1 MSLDADQVLAAAK
14 QQMLAQGE
22 HAPLVFVSTDAQP
35 FYCLPVKGGWNED
48 HDSRVKTL
56 FLLGRAFAQ
65 EAHVT
70 AEMITTLFLAHEVW
84 AVERGENEPAPQSP
98 LGELPDR
105 RECLSVL
112 ELRKE
117 GRTLRQTIY
126 LVDILRQGGV
136 IDLGP
141 KQKVAEVESSLLTSF
156 FAGVGSAQ
164 WSDRQLAERLQHRDV
179 GDL

>member
-22 HAPLVFVSTDAQP
+22 HGPLVFVSTDAQP
-35 FYCLPVKGGWNED
+35 YCLPVKDGWNED
-48 HDSRVKTL
+48 HDSRVKAL

-70 AEMITTLFLAHEVW
+70 AEMISTLFLVHEVW
-84 AVERGENEPAPQSP
+84 AVERGENQPAPKSP
-98 LGELPDR
+98 LEELPDR
-105 RECLSVL
+105 REYLSVL
-112 ELRKE
+112 ELRTE
-117 GRTLRQTIY
+117 GRTLHQTMY
-126 LVDILRQGGV
+126 LVDILRHGGV

-141 KQKVAEVESSLLTSF
+141 RKKVEEVQSSLLTSF

-164 WSDRQLAERLQHRDV
+164 WSDPQLAERLRHRDV

>member
-22 HAPLVFVSTDAQP
+22 HAPLVFVSTATQP
-35 FYCLPVKGGWNED
+35 YCLPVKAGWNED
-48 HDSRVKTL
+48 HDSRVKAL

-70 AEMITTLFLAHEVW
+70 AEMISALFLVAEVW
-84 AVERGENEPAPQSP
+84 VSNRPELESPVEEQ
-98 LGELPDR
+98 PDR

-112 ELRKE
+112 ELRSE
-117 GRTLRQTIY
+117 GRTLHQTMY
-126 LVDILRQGGV
+126 LVDILRHGGV

-141 KQKVAEVESSLLTSF
+141 RRKMNEIQTSSLTSF

-164 WSDRQLAERLQHRDV
+164 WNDRQLAERMQHIRDV